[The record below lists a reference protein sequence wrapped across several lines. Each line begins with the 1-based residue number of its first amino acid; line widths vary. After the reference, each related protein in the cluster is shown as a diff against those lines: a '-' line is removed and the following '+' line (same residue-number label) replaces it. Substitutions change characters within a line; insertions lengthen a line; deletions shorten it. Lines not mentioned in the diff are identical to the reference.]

1 MLDCGPGTLT
11 ESSPDAPDSGVRGDH
26 LVSVYYTSGSTGTPK
41 GSPPPTLSW
50 TNRIQ
55 WMQAQYPLN
64 PSDTVLHKTVLSF
77 DDSAVE
83 ILWPLIA
90 LAPPSS
96 CSPGLHRDPRAIA
109 DWSNHHHITA
119 LHFVPSMLSLFL
131 DEITPT
137 RQPLTHLR
145 HVISS
150 GEALRPDL
158 VTKFHNRLAHTPAH
172 LHNQWGAT
180 EVSIDSTSH
189 TCTTDDHEADVP
201 LGRAIANNEV
211 LLLDEGLNPV
221 PDGIPGE
228 LYLAGVGL
236 ARGYLGDARKT
247 AAAFLP
253 HPEVP
258 GVRLYRTGDRGIRRA
273 DGSLVFLGRADSQVK
288 IRGIRIE
295 PAEIEHTLRRHP
307 AVNDA
312 VVTTWE
318 PTPGDH
324 RLAAY
329 ITPTT
334 PQPPPT
340 TNSSPTSTPTS
351 PTDSPST

>member
-1 MLDCGPGTLT
+1 M
-11 ESSPDAPDSGVRGDH
+11 
-26 LVSVYYTSGSTGTPK
+26 
-41 GSPPPTLSW
+41 
-50 TNRIQ
+50 Q
-55 WMQAQYPLN
+55 WMQAHYPLT
-64 PSDTVLHKTVLSF
+64 PGDTVLHKTVLSF

-90 LAPPSS
+90 ACAPPSS

-189 TCTTDDHEADVP
+189 TCVPEDEGAADVS
-201 LGRAIANNEV
+201 LGDAIANNQV
-211 LLLDEGLNPV
+211 LILDEHLNPV
-221 PDGIPGE
+221 PDGVPGE
-228 LYLAGVGL
+228 LYLGGVGL

-247 AAAFLP
+247 AGAF
-253 HPEVP
+253 VP
-258 GVRLYRTGDRGIRRA
+258 TRSATANGSIAPATAVCGDRTAG
-273 DGSLVFLGRADSQVK
+273 
-288 IRGIRIE
+288 
-295 PAEIEHTLRRHP
+295 
-307 AVNDA
+307 
-312 VVTTWE
+312 
-318 PTPGDH
+318 
-324 RLAAY
+324 
-329 ITPTT
+329 
-334 PQPPPT
+334 
-340 TNSSPTSTPTS
+340 
-351 PTDSPST
+351 